1 MTATVQLKITL
12 ESLTDAISSL
22 SLEQKRQLVEILEQQ
37 IFEAEEE
44 NYEDDS
50 QTLAEIEAVQT
61 EYATGEYVTF
71 DEYVKTSFLSS
82 T

>member
-71 DEYVKTSFLSS
+71 DEYVKTSSAF
-82 T
+82 